1 MNAADSAWAS
11 LTGRGALNF
20 YDTPLAVY
28 CSSKRGLFLLREKF
42 RDKVETSC
50 TDFLFFFSSF
60 PFFFVFAE
68 RKKKREEG
76 RREGRDKIKKLF
88 RSGKEGEG

>member
-11 LTGRGALNF
+11 LTGRSALNF

-50 TDFLFFFSSF
+50 TDCFFFSFSLLF
-60 PFFFVFAE
+60 
-68 RKKKREEG
+68 RLRRTKKEKG
-76 RREGRDKIKKLF
+76 RGREGRDKIKKLF

>member
-50 TDFLFFFSSF
+50 TDFFFSSSF

-76 RREGRDKIKKLF
+76 GREGRDKIKKLF